1 MQADIKAIAE
11 EMAKVEEEKKAL
23 FEDAGSDVKR
33 IGDAIKTLMDDA
45 DSPDLEEIY
54 FNTCEI
60 RQYHVDKYKDG
71 IKCTFT
77 LEDLFV
83 PEADK
88 ALSAAELIIDEAQ
101 YEGILYISFAV
112 RAATEPFYLT
122 YKVSQHARNI
132 NVEIESIC
140 QLVDDICDE
149 EHDAIAQKLYHGDT
163 DGILDIKVA
172 PTHYFGL
179 NVFGLT
185 FVVDP
190 ILTNE
195 VSTKLLISIIKY
207 NILYSDYMPTY
218 FKNIFR
224 GPIYAEI
231 LTTTNKRI
239 AHRLFKD
246 IVKDIINIHETI
258 KENNKYKPI
267 TEAVPMV
274 TVDDKYVEDALA
286 GLASLQQTN
295 PSAYKAAET
304 YLERNF
310 GRQLVP
316 VEDFVNRRLSLA
328 NTKSSAKVEAPVTT
342 RDDMMKNVA
351 NSWSEFKKSEEDA
364 LAAKNAEQPISTIW
378 IKNIY
383 TEGTKQFAEIELTY
397 SNGEKDTEVQ
407 DVTDDKYY
415 KIVYRNLK
423 SGGRSEK
430 VTPFDVII
438 SMYYIAFG
446 DTRIKWLYGP
456 NKNTWEDWLHA
467 PTMEKA
473 ARTWAKSP
481 FVKSAEKKWLKQI
494 DPTGAIVYRNGN
506 TTIYKTESVD
516 EADEKKQEAA
526 VKDAVDSAKEE
537 VSGKATAEDIK
548 KLLPGPKLKKLRDKL
563 VKSKVDKKTLDQFD
577 KIVKFLDDYA
587 NGDIKESD
595 IVDEAGKATTG
606 LATIARGLA
615 KLLLTLI
622 KLTSLGI
629 GIPAKV
635 LVLITKWLAIGADK
649 LNVMIKDS
657 EDEEDQ
663 K

>member
-11 EMAKVEEEKKAL
+11 EMAKAEEEKKAL
-23 FEDAGSDVKR
+23 SEEAK
-33 IGDAIKTLMDDA
+33 KE
-45 DSPDLEEIY
+45 LEE
-54 FNTCEI
+54 
-60 RQYHVDKYKDG
+60 
-71 IKCTFT
+71 
-77 LEDLFV
+77 
-83 PEADK
+83 ADDEQ
-88 ALSAAELIIDEAQ
+88 EL
-101 YEGILYISFAV
+101 
-112 RAATEPFYLT
+112 
-122 YKVSQHARNI
+122 
-132 NVEIESIC
+132 
-140 QLVDDICDE
+140 
-149 EHDAIAQKLYHGDT
+149 
-163 DGILDIKVA
+163 
-172 PTHYFGL
+172 
-179 NVFGLT
+179 
-185 FVVDP
+185 
-190 ILTNE
+190 
-195 VSTKLLISIIKY
+195 
-207 NILYSDYMPTY
+207 
-218 FKNIFR
+218 
-224 GPIYAEI
+224 
-231 LTTTNKRI
+231 
-239 AHRLFKD
+239 
-246 IVKDIINIHETI
+246 
-258 KENNKYKPI
+258 

-274 TVDDKYVEDALA
+274 TVDDKYVDDALA

-328 NTKSSAKVEAPVTT
+328 NAQPPADDEASAAA

-351 NSWSEFKKSEEDA
+351 NSWSDFKKSQEDA

-383 TEGTKQFAEIELTY
+383 TEGTKQFAEIEITY
-397 SNGEKDTEVQ
+397 SDGVKDTEVQ
-407 DVTDDKYY
+407 DVTLTPDDKYY

-423 SGGRSEK
+423 SDGRFEK
-430 VTPFDVII
+430 VTPFDVIV
-438 SMYYIAFG
+438 SMYHIAFG
-446 DTRIKWLYGP
+446 DPRIKWLYGP
-456 NKNTWEDWLHA
+456 NKQTQKDWLHA

-481 FVKSAEKKWLKQI
+481 MVKTAEKKWLKQI

-506 TTIYKTESVD
+506 TTIYKTESLD

-526 VKDAVDSAKEE
+526 VKDAVDSAKDA
-537 VSGKATAEDIK
+537 VSSKATPEDIK

-595 IVDEAGKATTG
+595 VVDEAGKPTAG
-606 LATIARGLA
+606 LAAIARGLA

-657 EDEEDQ
+657 EDEEEAQ

>member
-351 NSWSEFKKSEEDA
+351 NSWSEFKKSD
-364 LAAKNAEQPISTIW
+364 
-378 IKNIY
+378 
-383 TEGTKQFAEIELTY
+383 
-397 SNGEKDTEVQ
+397 
-407 DVTDDKYY
+407 
-415 KIVYRNLK
+415 
-423 SGGRSEK
+423 
-430 VTPFDVII
+430 
-438 SMYYIAFG
+438 
-446 DTRIKWLYGP
+446 
-456 NKNTWEDWLHA
+456 
-467 PTMEKA
+467 
-473 ARTWAKSP
+473 
-481 FVKSAEKKWLKQI
+481 
-494 DPTGAIVYRNGN
+494 VYRNGN

-516 EADEKKQEAA
+516 EADEEKQEAA
-526 VKDAVDSAKEE
+526 VKDAVDSAKEV
-537 VSGKATAEDIK
+537 VSSKATAEDIK

-587 NGDIKESD
+587 NGDVKESEN
-595 IVDEAGKATTG
+595 IDEAGKATTG

-615 KLLLTLI
+615 KLLLTII